1 MITRISHAQIAVAAL
16 ALGLA
21 GCSKPAPQ
29 AEETTPAAEPA
40 APEAPEPAV
49 SAEAAEATTIPE
61 PVRGRWGMNA
71 ADCDMSRSDAKGS
84 MVVGADSLKFY
95 ESVAKLNRIDS
106 ISDKGIGAVYDF
118 TGEGQQWQLTVEL
131 TLSPDG
137 KVLTRKDSGPDALPE
152 PLTYQRCPA

>member
-1 MITRISHAQIAVAAL
+1 MITRISHAQIAVAAF

-40 APEAPEPAV
+40 APEPAV
-49 SAEAAEATTIPE
+49 SAQPVEATTIPE

-71 ADCDMSRSDAKGS
+71 ADCDASRSDAKGS
-84 MVVGADSLKFY
+84 MMVGADSLKFY
-95 ESVAKLNRIDS
+95 ESVAKLNRINS

-118 TGEGQQWQLTVEL
+118 TGEGQQWQFTVEL

-152 PLTYQRCPA
+152 PLTYQRCGN